1 MSTKSIQQYAG
12 YQRIII
18 QENLEYFKS
27 NNVKNQKTFAEE
39 IALSLKHEP
48 KVISPKYFYDNIG
61 SELFDRICRLPEY
74 YPYNCESSILKKIAK
89 NLIPHLTSD
98 VRLVE
103 LGSGS
108 STKTRL
114 LINALLKSQ
123 EHVEYF
129 PIDISDV
136 LVQSAKKLCND
147 YKTLQVT
154 GIIDTYENGL
164 DFIEHY
170 DDKPNLIT
178 FLGSSFGNFNEDDG
192 NNFLKKIHD
201 LMKSTDYFLVGLD
214 MEKDSDVLFKAY
226 NDTKGL
232 TAKFNLNVLERINK
246 ELDADFKISKFAHK
260 AYYNDSKGRI
270 EMYLRSLSEQTVTIP
285 KAGISI
291 QLSENELIHT
301 ENSHKFT
308 MSQIDSMFEEVGL
321 DIVQIWFDTKKYF
334 GLILAKKF

>member
-1 MSTKSIQQYAG
+1 MSTKSIQQYVG
-12 YQRIII
+12 YHRITI

-61 SELFDRICRLPEY
+61 SELFDRICKLPEY

-98 VRLVE
+98 IRLVE

-136 LVQSAKKLCND
+136 LIESAKKLCND

-164 DFIEHY
+164 NFIEHY

-246 ELDADFKISKFAHK
+246 ELGADFKISKFAHK
-260 AYYNDSKGRI
+260 AYYNESKGRI
-270 EMYLRSLSEQTVTIP
+270 EMYLRSLSDQTVTIP

>member
-1 MSTKSIQQYAG
+1 MSIKSIQKALD
-12 YQRIII
+12 YQRIIK
-18 QENLEYFKS
+18 QENLQYFKA
-27 NNVKNQKTFAEE
+27 NHRIKQKTFASE
-39 IALSLKHEP
+39 ITSSLQSTSKF
-48 KVISPKYFYDNIG
+48 ISPKYFYDEIG
-61 SELFDRICRLPEY
+61 SKLFDEICGLPEY
-74 YPYNCESSILKKIAK
+74 YLYNCESSILKNISKDLKAYI
-89 NLIPHLTSD
+89 TSNI
-98 VRLVE
+98 RLVE

-114 LINALLKSQ
+114 LIDALLQFQKR
-123 EHVEYF
+123 VEYF
-129 PIDISDV
+129 PIDISNV
-136 LVQSAKKLCND
+136 LIDSTKDLYDHYNN
-147 YKTLQVT
+147 LEIT

-192 NNFLKKIHD
+192 NDFLKKIHA
-201 LMKSTDYFLVGLD
+201 LMKSSDYFLIGLD
-214 MEKDSDVLFKAY
+214 MEKNNDVLLKAY

-246 ELDADFKISKFAHK
+246 ELDADFKLSQFAHK
-260 AYYNDSKGRI
+260 AYYNESKGRI
-270 EMYLRSLSEQTVTIP
+270 EMYLHSLSDQTVTIP

-291 QLSENELIHT
+291 QLAENELIHT

-308 MSQIDSMFEEVGL
+308 VSQIYSMFEEVGL

-334 GLILAKKF
+334 GLILTKKF

>member
-1 MSTKSIQQYAG
+1 MSTKSIQKSLN
-12 YQRIII
+12 YQRFVI
-18 QENLEYFKS
+18 QDNLEYFKS
-27 NNVKNQKTFAEE
+27 NNIKNQKTFAEE
-39 IALSLKHEP
+39 ISLSLKDVP
-48 KVISPKYFYDNIG
+48 RSISPKYFYDDLG
-61 SELFDRICRLPEY
+61 SELFDKICQLPEY
-74 YPYNCESSILKKIAK
+74 YPYNCESSILKSIKE
-89 NLIPHLTSD
+89 NLASHLTSY

-114 LINALLKSQ
+114 LIYALFESQ
-123 EHVEYF
+123 DHVEYF

-136 LVQSAKKLCND
+136 LIDSAKELCND
-147 YKTLQVT
+147 YENLNVT

-164 DFIEHY
+164 DFIENY
-170 DDKPNLIT
+170 DKKPNLIT
-178 FLGSSFGNFNEDDG
+178 FLGSSFGNFNKEDG
-192 NNFLKKIHD
+192 NNFLKRIHD
-201 LMKSTDYFLVGLD
+201 LIKPSDYFLLGLD
-214 MEKDSDVLFKAY
+214 LKKDNDILTKAY
-226 NDTKGL
+226 NDSKDL

-260 AYYNDSKGRI
+260 AYYNESKGRI
-270 EMYLRSLSEQTVTIP
+270 EMHLRSLSDQTVNIP

-308 MSQIDSMFEEVGL
+308 ISQIDSMFDKVGL
-321 DIVQIWFDTKKYF
+321 DIVQIWFDTRKYF